1 MTYGNEVLQL
11 GICRE
16 SPVDFVIIILGELS
30 HLPPRRLRAGKA
42 REKYID
48 ILVSCLVE
56 DELEGLIYESLVSR
70 RAHADATMVRENRQ
84 TAASPRQRE

>member
-1 MTYGNEVLQL
+1 MKTYGDKALQL
-11 GICRE
+11 YISRE
-16 SPVDFVIIILGELS
+16 SVVDFVKVFLGELS

-42 REKYID
+42 REKYVD

-70 RAHADATMVRENRQ
+70 RAHADTTMVRANCQ
-84 TAASPRQRE
+84 TASSP